1 MKTLIILAVLL
12 LSGCANIAPLDFGK
26 TVAERRAGYSY
37 IPVEPSEVS
46 INCKSLKGEGNNCV
60 SVSKTSLLNALPDNS
75 VRIATRLVSSDMSA
89 GIPAFGAEIGL
100 EGNSYEVIID
110 FVNTQTIN
118 KQFIGAWSV
127 TVPDTVTPSERRC
140 YPYERSV
147 LASNPLNAYE
157 IWTLRADANSDVD
170 KFNKEESARS
180 ENKEITL
187 RCGKLAN
194 YFGLKDGDIIPY
206 DKIAVT
212 PEKFNVPVYIGI
224 GLRLRANVTVK
235 KGKVNLSNLTALT
248 AAVESGDATGTM
260 SVQTIGISG
269 RAARTSLLLL
279 DKIDMTTIQ
288 NAIQV
293 LASIKAS
300 IELEDTTITPR
311 IVGFHN
317 TIGAGSQGVN
327 LIHSLLA
334 SEVNTSL
341 VLDAAAFATGT
352 TVSESNTGSP

>member
-1 MKTLIILAVLL
+1 MKTLIILIVVF

-26 TVAERRAGYSY
+26 TTAERKAGYSY
-37 IPVEPSEVS
+37 IPVEPSEVN
-46 INCKSLKGEGNNCV
+46 INCKQLSGDGNNCG
-60 SVSKTSLLNALPDNS
+60 SVTKTSLLNALPDNS
-75 VRIATRLVSSDMSA
+75 VRIATRLVSSDMKA

-118 KQFIGAWSV
+118 KQFIGVWSV
-127 TVPDTVTPSERRC
+127 TVPDTVTPSDRRC

-147 LASNPLNAYE
+147 LANNPLNAYE
-157 IWTLRADANSDVD
+157 VWTLRADPNNDIE
-170 KFNKEESARS
+170 KFNQGESARS
-180 ENKEITL
+180 ENKQIRL
-187 RCGKLAN
+187 RCGALAN
-194 YFGLKDGDIIPY
+194 YFDLTDGDTIPY

-235 KGKVNLSNLTALT
+235 KGEVNLSNLTALT

-341 VLDAAAFATGT
+341 VIDDAAFATGT

>member
-1 MKTLIILAVLL
+1 MKTQLVLL
-12 LSGCANIAPLDFGK
+12 VLFLTGCANIAPLGLGK
-26 TVAERRAGYSY
+26 TEAERRAGYSY
-37 IPVEPSEVS
+37 IPVEPSEVYIS
-46 INCKSLKGEGNNCV
+46 CKNENGDGNNCG

-75 VRIATRLVSSDMSA
+75 VRIATRLVSSDMA
-89 GIPAFGAEIGL
+89 VGIPAFGAEIGL

-118 KQFIGAWSV
+118 KQFIGVWSV
-127 TVPDTVTPSERRC
+127 TVPDTVKPSDNRC

-147 LASNPLNAYE
+147 LANNPLNAYE
-157 IWTLRADANSDVD
+157 IWTLRADPNSDVV
-170 KFNKEESARS
+170 KFNQDESARS
-180 ENKEITL
+180 ENKQIKL
-187 RCGKLAN
+187 RCGELAK
-194 YFGLKDGDIIPY
+194 YFGLIDGDTIDY

-248 AAVESGDATGTM
+248 AAVEAGDATGTM

-334 SEVNTSL
+334 SEVNTRL
-341 VLDAAAFATGT
+341 V
-352 TVSESNTGSP
+352 SN